1 MPPVTA
7 SVSSSFQELTAESA
21 PAPTPAP
28 RMETV
33 PSFNFGDAFGDMNFN
48 PTPNGNGDVLG
59 AAPFLATTTT
69 ATTAAGVP
77 AATSSAPA
85 PISQHHLAPISTP
98 FGSLQQNRFTPGG
111 GTMQTNQFTAQAPNP
126 AISVQPQQG
135 FLVPQAPTT
144 TTAAFVNPSVS
155 FQAAQPQP
163 ATAFMNQTPVS
174 SGSNLGM
181 LSQPANQSTLFSF
194 ESASVHAGVRMQ
206 PQPLSQPQTAPQPQS
221 GKFETKS
228 SVWADT
234 LSRGLVNLNISGCK
248 CLFFIL
254 GLACSKLP
262 SFFLSFFFAFL
273 LCTICCKSIPVS
285 DC

>member
-1 MPPVTA
+1 MALPQDDNFSIPPTMPPVTA
-7 SVSSSFQELTAESA
+7 SGSSSFQALSAEPTPA
-21 PAPTPAP
+21 PAPAP
-28 RMETV
+28 RMEAV

-48 PTPNGNGDVLG
+48 STPSGNADVLG

-77 AATSSAPA
+77 AATSYAPA
-85 PISQHHLAPISTP
+85 PISQPQLAPTSTS
-98 FGSLQQNRFTPGG
+98 FGSLQQNQFTPGVG
-111 GTMQTNQFTAQAPNP
+111 IMQTNQFIAQAPNP
-126 AISVQPQQG
+126 AFSVQLQQG

-144 TTAAFVNPSVS
+144 STTAFVNPSVS

-194 ESASVHAGVRMQ
+194 ESAASHAGVKLQSQ
-206 PQPLSQPQTAPQPQS
+206 PVSQPQTAPQPQS
-221 GKFETKS
+221 GKFETRS

-234 LSRGLVNLNISGCK
+234 LSRGLVNLNISGRK
-248 CLFFIL
+248 CFFLVLHLASFIL
-254 GLACSKLP
+254 
-262 SFFLSFFFAFL
+262 SFIFFSFMYHLF
-273 LCTICCKSIPVS
+273 
-285 DC
+285 